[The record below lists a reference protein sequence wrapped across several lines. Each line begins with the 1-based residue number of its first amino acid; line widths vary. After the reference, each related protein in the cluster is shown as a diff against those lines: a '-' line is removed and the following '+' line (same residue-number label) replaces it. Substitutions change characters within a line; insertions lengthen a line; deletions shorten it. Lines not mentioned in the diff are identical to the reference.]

1 MFSTKELELIHLC
14 SKGVRSID
22 DISKQLAISNPETYR
37 LIRNLRYKGVMEES
51 NPLRISRCAFARRL
65 YSIMSESPGYA
76 RFFCDRRLDILCSV
90 LTPQKLKSIRI
101 QTGLSESYI
110 RSVLRVDMEGGIVL
124 NNEGFYQIN
133 DFNFPKV
140 RAFLISLI
148 DHMEVSDP
156 RLPSNSTILFR
167 DGNDIVYTTPDST
180 SDRLTGFSA
189 LEHYGMND
197 WRFTDTYYT
206 TKSGE
211 LTLDSIF
218 SDALQ
223 IAEVEDNWRLRM
235 AAEIFYMKKKEQL
248 NPPQEFVNMHNRIMS
263 GEHIKKWP
271 SAKDIEDRLWTV
283 EE

>member
-1 MFSTKELELIHLC
+1 MFSVKELELIHFC
-14 SKGVRSID
+14 SRGIQSID
-22 DISKQLAISNPETYR
+22 DLSKELEISNPETYR

-65 YSIMSESPGYA
+65 YSIMSESPGIA
-76 RFFCDRRLDILCSV
+76 RFFCDRRLDVLCSL
-90 LTPQKLKSIRI
+90 LTPQKLKSIAI
-101 QTGLSESYI
+101 ITGLSESYI
-110 RSVLRVDMEGGIVL
+110 RSILRIDMEGGMVM
-124 NNEGFYQIN
+124 NNDGYYQIN
-133 DFNFPKV
+133 DANHPKV
-140 RAFLISLI
+140 RAFLISFI
-148 DHMEVSDP
+148 DHMEISDP
-156 RLPSNSTILFR
+156 RLPNNSTILFR
-167 DGNDIVYTTPDST
+167 DGDDIVYTTPDTT

-189 LEHYGMND
+189 LEDYGMNG
-197 WRFTDTYYT
+197 WAFSDTYYT

-235 AAEIFYMKKKEQL
+235 AAEVFYIKKKEQL
-248 NPPQEFVNMHNRIMS
+248 NPPREFVDRHNRIMS
-263 GEHIKKWP
+263 GENIRKWP

>member
-1 MFSTKELELIHLC
+1 MFSVKELELIHLC
-14 SKGVRSID
+14 SRGVQSID
-22 DISKQLAISNPETYR
+22 DLSKELDISNPETYR

-65 YSIMSESPGYA
+65 YSIMAESPGFA
-76 RFFCDRRLDILCSV
+76 RFFCDRRLDVLCSL
-90 LTPQKLKSIRI
+90 LTPQKLKSIRVL
-101 QTGLSESYI
+101 TGLSESYI
-110 RSVLRVDMEGGIVL
+110 RSILRIDMEGGLVVC
-124 NNEGFYQIN
+124 EDGFYRIN
-133 DFNFPKV
+133 DSNHPKV
-140 RAFLISLI
+140 RAFLLSLI

-167 DGNDIVYTTPDST
+167 DGDDVVYTTPDAT
-180 SDRLTGFSA
+180 SDKPTGFSA
-189 LEHYGMND
+189 LEDYGMND
-197 WRFTDTYYT
+197 WAFADTYYT

-223 IAEVEDNWRLRM
+223 IAEAEDNWRLRM
-235 AAEIFYMKKKEQL
+235 AAEVFYIKKKEQL
-248 NPPQEFVNMHNRIMS
+248 NPPQEFIDMHNRIMS
-263 GEHIKKWP
+263 GERIKKWP

>member
-110 RSVLRVDMEGGIVL
+110 RSVLRIDMEGGIVL

-133 DFNFPKV
+133 DSNFPKV

-248 NPPQEFVNMHNRIMS
+248 NPPQEFINMHNRIMS
-263 GEHIKKWP
+263 GEYIKKWP